1 MSKIYN
7 RKAASEYAI
16 KYGLS
21 PNPQYVYYQGDD
33 CTNFIS
39 QCLAAGGA
47 KNHYHPTHPWWYQN
61 GRTSICWAVAASL
74 YWYIKVMTKENQL
87 GIKAKTI
94 SIKGDGL
101 YDSSIADLL
110 EMGDIIQYRNN
121 QDRIQHSV
129 IISGFN
135 VVNGIKEPLICQH
148 TYEAINIPWRKN
160 FKETIFHHIV
170 SIS

>member
-1 MSKIYN
+1 MLLNMVYLQIHSMCI
-7 RKAASEYAI
+7 I
-16 KYGLS
+16 KGMIAQTLF
-21 PNPQYVYYQGDD
+21 PNVLQLEAQ
-33 CTNFIS
+33 
-39 QCLAAGGA
+39 